1 MNVED
6 LLDEI
11 DEVIDKSFELP
22 LSGGKS
28 VIDVC
33 KIKEILEELRLHM
46 PREFRQA
53 KAIVADRTQIIDDAK
68 SEAESIIN
76 VAKEKAKAIVD
87 KEEIVK
93 SAQEK
98 ANDIIEKSNQKSR
111 EMKKVASEYVDDLMK
126 RTDEALSEYLSEI
139 RKTRQSLKVSQR
151 ITNDD

>member
-33 KIKEILEELRLHM
+33 KIREILEELRLHM
-46 PREFRQA
+46 PSEFRQA
-53 KAIVADRTQIIDDAK
+53 KAIVADRAQIISDAK
-68 SEAESIIN
+68 TEAEAIVK
-76 VAKEKAKAIVD
+76 VAQEKAKAMVD
-87 KEEIVK
+87 KEEVVK
-93 SAQEK
+93 TAQEK
-98 ANDIIEKSNQKSR
+98 ANEIIEKSTKKSR

-151 ITNDD
+151 ASSDD

>member
-33 KIKEILEELRLHM
+33 KIKEIIEELRLHM
-46 PREFRQA
+46 PKEFRQA
-53 KAIVADRTQIIDDAK
+53 KAIVADRGQIISDAK
-68 SEAESIIN
+68 AEAESIIR
-76 VAKEKAKAIVD
+76 VAQEKAKAMVD

-93 SAQEK
+93 NAQEK

-126 RTDEALSEYLSEI
+126 RTDEALSEYLMEI

-151 ITNDD
+151 SSNEE